1 MNDYEKDSVFA
12 KLLGFLSPSDKSL
25 YQTELNDAIALLREE
40 LFPMSEDRKDFADRF
55 SVDSQ
60 KPKAMVFGAGTS
72 CGEPIGLPSW
82 KGLLKNAIMGHFL
95 ADNIFDAS
103 LIDKEEIKE
112 KEIQDKTKFDIC
124 KSKYGGCFEKYDLY
138 ELAQYVENMLDEF
151 GTDNRKYSKEERR
164 ESAAAELYTIVEK
177 SLYYIARKKV
187 EANKTVEQA
196 MIDDPQFKNH
206 LLYAI
211 GEYVDKAAVNRVL
224 TYNYDNSFE
233 FVYDN
238 IDGNRY
244 KKNLIPIFTDNQL
257 SYADECANTVVYHVH
272 GYVPYFEDG
281 YTKEP
286 RIQKALNSKEA
297 RNLILSERSYD
308 DMSYSSY
315 KWRNVVQIDTFLR
328 YNCLFFGF
336 SAEDKNF
343 KRIVKL
349 MGRSSE
355 GAPTSEDVKH
365 YIFMTAD
372 DYIESMFGVGARG
385 VNIGKYVCE
394 YLTSENCSD
403 AAKKKV
409 DKISDFDKLLA
420 VKFLLYVLRARRKYL
435 KSLNISPVWT
445 VKSEVRDCFEYM
457 LNKQ

>member
-1 MNDYEKDSVFA
+1 MSDYEKDSVFA
-12 KLLGFLSPSDKSL
+12 KLLGFLSPSEKSL
-25 YQTELNDAIALLREE
+25 YQTELNDAIALLKEE
-40 LFPMSEDRKDFADRF
+40 LFPMAEDREAFAARF
-55 SVDSQ
+55 SVGG
-60 KPKAMVFGAGTS
+60 KEPKAMVFGAGTS
-72 CGEPIGLPSW
+72 CGEPIGLPTW
-82 KGLLKNAIMGHFL
+82 KELLKNAIVGHFL

-103 LIDKEEIKE
+103 LIDKNKIKE
-112 KEIQDKTKFDIC
+112 KEIKDKTEFDIC

-151 GTDNRKYSKEERR
+151 STDNRKYGKEERKER
-164 ESAAAELYTIVEK
+164 AAAELYTIVEK
-177 SLYYIARKKV
+177 SLYYSARKKGDD
-187 EANKTVEQA
+187 NTSVEQA
-196 MIDDPQFKNH
+196 MTGDPQFKNH

-233 FVYDN
+233 FVYEN
-238 IDGNRY
+238 IEGKQPN
-244 KKNLIPIFTDNQL
+244 KKLIPIFIDNQL
-257 SYADECANTVVYHVH
+257 SYADECDSTVVYHVH
-272 GYVPYFEDG
+272 GYVPYFQEQ
-281 YTKEP
+281 YNKEP
-286 RIQKALNSKEA
+286 RIKKALCSKEA
-297 RNLILSERSYD
+297 LNLILSERSYD

-355 GAPTSEDVKH
+355 GAPTAEDVKH

-372 DYIESMFGVGARG
+372 DYVNSMFGVATDGK
-385 VNIGKYVCE
+385 NIGQSVLE

-403 AAKKKV
+403 AAKKNV
-409 DKISDFDKLLA
+409 DKINDFDKLLA
-420 VKFLLYVLRARRKYL
+420 VKFLYYILRARRKYL
-435 KSLNISPVWT
+435 KNLNISPVWT
-445 VKSEVRDCFEYM
+445 VKTEVRDCFEYM
-457 LNKQ
+457 LNK